1 MDDMDIYYID
11 RETGEKRKEIVA
23 GAGFLQWIYDT
34 SMGNCLLEVMV
45 KKKLFS
51 MIYGK
56 LQDLPFSKKKIE
68 DFVTSLGIDMMEAE
82 RERIED
88 YAHFNDFFYR
98 KLKKGARP
106 VCEDEASLASPADG
120 RVLAYDKI
128 DMDQVVQVKGIHYK
142 LSALFQDQDMARTYQ
157 GGTCIVVRLCP
168 ADYHRFHF
176 PDSGTPESRKRIEGM
191 YYSVNPV
198 ALKKVAEIYTQNKR
212 EITTFHS
219 DHFGKIAII
228 EVGATCVGSIIQTY
242 TSQEKVYK
250 GQEKGYFK
258 FGGSTVI
265 LFIESGK
272 IQVDEDLLKNT
283 ENGLETKVN
292 MGESLGRIFNGE

>member
-1 MDDMDIYYID
+1 MDIYYID
-11 RETGEKRKEIVA
+11 RKTGEKRKEIVA
-23 GAGFLQWIYDT
+23 GARFLQWVYDT
-34 SMGNCLLEVMV
+34 SMGGCLLEAVV

-56 LQDLPFSKKKIE
+56 LQDMPYSKKKIR
-68 DFVTSLGIDMMEAE
+68 DFVSTLEIDMTEAE
-82 RERIED
+82 REQIEE
-88 YAHFNDFFYR
+88 YTHFNDFFYR
-98 KLKKGARP
+98 KLKKKARP
-106 VCEDEASLASPADG
+106 ICEDEACLASPADG

-128 DMDQVVQVKGIHYK
+128 DMNQAVQVKGIHYK
-142 LSALFQDQDMARTYQ
+142 LSELFKDQDMAWTYQ
-157 GGTCIVVRLCP
+157 GGTCIVIRLCP

-176 PDSGTPESRKRIEGM
+176 PDSGIPESRKRIEGM

-219 DHFGKIAII
+219 DHFGKIAIL

-242 TSQEKVYK
+242 KPQEKVYK
-250 GQEKGYFK
+250 GQEKGYFR

-265 LFIESGK
+265 LFLEPGK
-272 IQVDEDLLKNT
+272 IQVDEDLLENT
-283 ENGLETKVN
+283 EGGLETKVN